1 MENSK
6 VYLYGC
12 HYFLGEEERRVAEIP
27 GLASWLAR
35 NQMIDNAA
43 LWGWDRFR
51 VSDRPA
57 VELMAETA
65 RRSLSDFGAH
75 QSPVD
80 AVILCATR
88 FPSDVDGHA
97 DFIGRLLD
105 RLGLHHAIPYGV
117 TLNRC
122 ATLISA
128 LGLAAT
134 LVSSGRHQSIL
145 VAAGDTIGAS
155 EDRLRPFAVFS
166 DGAASCIVSAG
177 HGGEFQ
183 LLGTAAAVD
192 TRMMKP
198 NGEISANLTRRANSE
213 LFERAEVDLR
223 NVKCVAHNNLWKPI
237 IVMKE
242 QQAGFRLDQL
252 YLNNI
257 PRIGHVFSCDPLIN
271 MIDQAQSGRVASGEL
286 LALGSSVSGA
296 RFSALLRKT

>member
-1 MENSK
+1 MEKSR
-6 VYLYGC
+6 VYIYGC

-27 GLASWLAR
+27 GLAGWLAQ
-35 NQMIDNAA
+35 NQMIDDAG

-65 RRSLSDFGAH
+65 RRSLADFDAR
-75 QSPVD
+75 QPPVD

-88 FPSDVDGHA
+88 FPTDVDGHA

-105 RLGLHHAIPYGV
+105 RLGLHHAIPYGF

-122 ATLISA
+122 ATLTSA

-134 LVSSGRHQSIL
+134 LVGSGRHHSIL
-145 VAAGDTIGAS
+145 LTAGDTNGADD
-155 EDRLRPFAVFS
+155 ERLRPFAVFS

-177 HGGEFQ
+177 QGGEFQ
-183 LLGTAAAVD
+183 LLDAAAAVD
-192 TRMMKP
+192 ARMMKR
-198 NGEISANLTRRANSE
+198 NGEISADLTRQVNAE
-213 LFERAEVDLR
+213 LFERAQVDLR
-223 NVKCVAHNNLWKPI
+223 DIKRLAHNNLWRPI
-237 IVMKE
+237 VAMKE
-242 QQAGFRLDQL
+242 QQAGFRRDQL
-252 YLNNI
+252 YLDNI

-271 MIDQAQSGRVASGEL
+271 MIDLAVNGLVAPGDL

-296 RFSALLRKT
+296 RFGALLRKT

>member
-1 MENSK
+1 MERSK
-6 VYLYGC
+6 VYIHGC
-12 HYFLGEEERRVAEIP
+12 RYFLGEEERRVAEIP
-27 GLASWLAR
+27 GLAGWLAQ
-35 NQMIDNAA
+35 NQMIDDAG

-65 RRSLSDFGAH
+65 RRSLADFDAS
-75 QSPVD
+75 QPPVD

-88 FPSDVDGHA
+88 FPGDVDGHA
-97 DFIGRLLD
+97 DFIGQLLD
-105 RLGLHHAIPYGV
+105 MLGLHHAIPYGF

-122 ATLISA
+122 ATLTSA

-134 LVSSGRHQSIL
+134 LVSSGRHNSIL
-145 VAAGDTIGAS
+145 VTAGDTNGADD
-155 EDRLRPFAVFS
+155 ERLRPFAVFS

-177 HGGEFQ
+177 YGGEFQ
-183 LLGTAAAVD
+183 LLGAAAAVD
-192 TRMMKP
+192 ARMMKR
-198 NGEISANLTRRANSE
+198 NGEISAELTRRANAE
-213 LFERAEVDLR
+213 LLEAAQFDLGDIKR
-223 NVKCVAHNNLWKPI
+223 LAHNNLWKPI

-242 QQAGFRLDQL
+242 QQAGFRRDQL
-252 YLNNI
+252 YLDNI

-271 MIDQAQSGRVASGEL
+271 MIDLAAGGLVAPGEL